1 MDYVSRS
8 LVSEYLKA
16 EKIKPGVQ
24 QLLFHWY
31 AWLPARFGIDGSV
44 TELPPKIPHY
54 ASLFVVANARK
65 QVIGK
70 DTLDFT
76 VGKIKE
82 LIETGDLVRAK
93 LMLRFLAGLTR
104 IVEENGVMDI
114 IGEIVSK
121 IETEAPNVFSHQGEQ
136 LMVGENG

>member
-1 MDYVSRS
+1 M
-8 LVSEYLKA
+8 
-16 EKIKPGVQ
+16 
-24 QLLFHWY
+24 
-31 AWLPARFGIDGSV
+31 
-44 TELPPKIPHY
+44 TELPPKIPYY

-70 DTLDFT
+70 DILEFT

-82 LIETGDLVRAK
+82 LIEQGDLVRGK

-104 IVEENGVMDI
+104 IVDENGVMDL

-121 IETEAPNVFSHQGEQ
+121 IESEKSNVRPPHITLPQFW
-136 LMVGENG
+136 